1 MTRVQTDPFPPMPF
15 TSQFLRTVM
24 LKLRAGR
31 SKEQPET
38 HYVRYD
44 SIGRGRFAQV
54 WFATRGC
61 SWDRRGTCTMCNYG
75 TGPDIDD
82 DTMVGYVHEALS
94 SIDYGTGALAEL
106 YVSPSGSLLDRVEVP
121 DGALRRI
128 IDLVAEV
135 PVPRFGFETRPE
147 TIDPVTLEMI
157 RNRLPDKDV
166 NIGIGLETINPM
178 TAACLVNKTMVA
190 ERVVETIDV
199 LHDHGIELYAN
210 VCVGW
215 PPLTPMESVRDALTA
230 VRWAL
235 DLGIDQVIVFPLH
248 AKRATIPGFL
258 HERGLHTPP
267 SLWQLVDL
275 VTALPPDRLDRVT
288 ITWYRDDYGT
298 NSPVIAS
305 PSTCATCIDSVLDAL
320 DDFRADP
327 GRRTVTAM
335 AELDCSCR
343 TRSDRAD
350 LGEPMYAEDH
360 LTDRIL
366 TMYGNLVD
374 GLGLGPWWESRAE
387 EIISEV
393 EMAVALSPPGSTR
406 YAPVHRKASH
416 D

>member
-1 MTRVQTDPFPPMPF
+1 MQTDPFPPMPF

-24 LKLRAGR
+24 LKLRADR
-31 SKEQPET
+31 SRDQPET

-82 DTMVGYVHEALS
+82 DTMVGHVREALR
-94 SIDYGTGALAEL
+94 SIDHEDGPLAEL

-121 DGALRRI
+121 DGALWRI
-128 IDLVAEV
+128 IDLVANV

-147 TIDPVTLEMI
+147 TIDAATLELI
-157 RNRLPDKDV
+157 RRRLPGKDV
-166 NIGIGLETINPM
+166 NIGIGLETVNPM

-190 ERVVETIDV
+190 ERIIETIDV
-199 LHDHGIELYAN
+199 LHDHGVELYAN

-215 PPLTPMESVRDALTA
+215 PPLTPTESVRDAVA
-230 VRWAL
+230 AARWAL
-235 DLGIDQVIVFPLH
+235 DLGVDQVIVFPLH

-258 HERGLHTPP
+258 HERGLYAPP
-267 SLWQLVDL
+267 SLWQLVDV
-275 VTALPPDRLDRVT
+275 VTALPPGQLHRVT
-288 ITWYRDDYGT
+288 VTWYRDDYGT

-305 PSTCATCIDSVLDAL
+305 PGTCPTCIDSVLEAL

-327 GRRTVTAM
+327 GRRTATAM

-343 TRSDRAD
+343 PQSGRAN
-350 LGEPMYAEDH
+350 LGEPTDAEDR

-366 TMYGNLVD
+366 TMYRSLVD
-374 GLGLGPWWESRAE
+374 GLELGPWWGSRAE

-393 EMAVALSPPGSTR
+393 DLAVTLSPPGSAR
-406 YAPVHRKASH
+406 YAPIHRKASH
-416 D
+416 G